1 MSASTRKVFIR
12 FLLHHTALQGEQVVV
27 CGLPVEFVWIQG
39 VVVDVN
45 SDANEV
51 ILDDGTDTI
60 LVSTEDIPVSLVAE
74 LTVGAYLMVQGEVIL
89 GEDDFGK
96 IVVVKARLLYNLS
109 YDVNLESLWQQE
121 VIAAFSLVKGAHNS
135 S

>member
-1 MSASTRKVFIR
+1 MPASTRKVFIR

-27 CGLPVEFVWIQG
+27 YGLPVEFVWIQG

-60 LVSTEDIPVSLVAE
+60 LISTEDIPVSLVAE